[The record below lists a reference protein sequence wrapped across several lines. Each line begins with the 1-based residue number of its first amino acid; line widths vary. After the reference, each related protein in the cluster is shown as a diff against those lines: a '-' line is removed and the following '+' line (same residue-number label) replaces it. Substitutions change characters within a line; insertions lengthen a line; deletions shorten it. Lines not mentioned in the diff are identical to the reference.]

1 LLMIEILT
9 VAIALGLMALIRQ
22 QGQQIERAQWRID
35 ELESAVSRL
44 ETEGDGV
51 DTSTL

>member
-1 LLMIEILT
+1 MIEILT

-35 ELESAVSRL
+35 ELESAVARL
-44 ETEGDGV
+44 EPDGNGV
-51 DTSTL
+51 DTSIL

>member
-1 LLMIEILT
+1 MIEVLT